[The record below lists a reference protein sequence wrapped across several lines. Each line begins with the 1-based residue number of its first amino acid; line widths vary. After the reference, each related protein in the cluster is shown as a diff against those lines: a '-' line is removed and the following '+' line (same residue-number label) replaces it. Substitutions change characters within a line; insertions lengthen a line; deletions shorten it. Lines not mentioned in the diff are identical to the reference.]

1 MMTIDLDKL
10 ILIAAGNLDKLTSVI
25 TCNLGRY
32 IIGLSKYMEEMVTF
46 CAKKTDKLII
56 KHYDKRTI

>member
-10 ILIAAGNLDKLTSVI
+10 ILIAAGNLDKLMSVI

-32 IIGLSKYMEEMVTF
+32 IISLSKYMEETVV
-46 CAKKTDKLII
+46 LIDEKNRQANI
-56 KHYDKRTI
+56 QES